1 MKGQVRYGRASSQ
14 KANIVPITEQQIGE
28 LCNLTGESK
37 SECVQA
43 AITERYMRIVYDE
56 QNKEIA
62 ELREYIIDLEKA
74 QGGDL
79 PGYIQAIS
87 AMVGDLN
94 LARKIAA
101 LPDLMAVCE
110 EVARGAYSDSDPN
123 SLLETLQARAESV
136 LRLANEAGQD

>member
-14 KANIVPITEQQIGE
+14 KANIDPITERQIGE
-28 LCNLTGESK
+28 LCNLTDESK

-43 AITERYMRIVYDE
+43 AISERYMRIICDE

-62 ELREYIIDLEKA
+62 ELRAYIVASVKA

-79 PGYIQAIS
+79 LGYIQAIS
-87 AMVGDLN
+87 AMVGDLA